1 MKMILMKILKNIG
14 LALIAKPMVFFG
26 LRMVSKSTTN
36 LVDDRVID
44 VVEHAYDGDVEKLE
58 ASLKAAL
65 IEIQKEIA
73 NAK

>member
-1 MKMILMKILKNIG
+1 MKMIVMRILKNIG

-44 VVEHAYDGDVEKLE
+44 VVEHAYDGDVVKLE

-65 IEIQKEIA
+65 VEIQKEIA
-73 NAK
+73 KAK

>member
-1 MKMILMKILKNIG
+1 MKVILMKILKNIG
-14 LALIAKPMVFFG
+14 LALIAKPMVFFS

-44 VVEHAYDGDVEKLE
+44 VVEHAYDGDVVKLE

-73 NAK
+73 KAK

>member
-14 LALIAKPMVFFG
+14 LALIAKPMVFFS

-36 LVDDRVID
+36 LVDDKVID
-44 VVEHAYDGDVEKLE
+44 VVEHAYDGDIVKLE
-58 ASLKAAL
+58 ASLKSAL

-73 NAK
+73 KAK